1 MAARQWVLGSLVLAG
16 VVSGSMQA
24 QATSS
29 ARIPLTA
36 SASASKTWLERA
48 ERHDDMPNLM
58 WLTVTAD
65 DTARRIQHVQQSIP
79 VTPGPLTLHYP
90 QWIPG
95 HHAPTGP
102 INQIAG
108 LSFAVQG
115 RSLPWRRDPKDM
127 YAFQLEIPEGAST
140 LSVQFDY
147 LSPTATDQG
156 RVAMTPTML
165 AIQWHRVL
173 LYPKGADTQ
182 SVPVAANLCLPDGWA
197 SASALRGVRRDNC
210 EVYDPVPVMTLIDS
224 PVYAGRYLG
233 RYPLDTGKAQ
243 PVVLHV
249 TAEQPA
255 LLDADAG
262 VLAAHKA
269 LVAETDALFGQRPFA
284 HYDFLL
290 AVSDTFS
297 GIGLEHAQSSENGM
311 HEGYLQGEPPM
322 ADNDLLAHEYVH
334 AWIGK
339 AWRPEGSFS
348 AHYNDGFDNRGLW
361 IYEGLTQYWA
371 LVLSARSGLWNHE
384 QTLARLAQLQAQFAG
399 QSGRRWRDL
408 ADTQYQGIADFND
421 KPQAWADW
429 QRGFDF
435 YDEAILLWLGVDTRL
450 RTLSNGKRDLD
461 GFTREFFRGG
471 EPGSIRTFAPDALL
485 AALEQYQAGGWSAW
499 FDARLHDADGK
510 APDGLTGTGWELVWS
525 DTPNAMVV
533 DDQSGGAVDLQH
545 ALGLKLASDGRIR
558 WVGWESPAF
567 KAGLARDVQVVAV
580 NGLAW
585 SGSRLKNAV
594 RDAANGG
601 EPIELLVR
609 QAESFR
615 SVSIDYRGGLRYPHL
630 QRGRSGSD
638 HLGDILAPRSGA
650 ARN

>member
-1 MAARQWVLGSLVLAG
+1 MVARQWLWGGLVLAG
-16 VVSGSMQA
+16 MASGAVQA
-24 QATSS
+24 QEATHMS
-29 ARIPLTA
+29 AAVPA
-36 SASASKTWLERA
+36 PALERHA
-48 ERHDDMPNLM
+48 AIPHLM
-58 WLTVTAD
+58 QVKVIAD
-65 DTARRIQHVQQSIP
+65 DTARRIQQVRQSLP
-79 VTPGPLTLHYP
+79 VKPGPLTLHYP

-108 LSFAVQG
+108 LAFAAQG
-115 RSLPWRRDPKDM
+115 EPLSWRRDPQDM
-127 YAFQLEIPEGAST
+127 YAFQLDIPEGVNT
-140 LSVQFDY
+140 LDVQFDY

-156 RVAMTPTML
+156 RVAMTPTLL

-182 SVPVAANLCLPDGWA
+182 ALPVAATLCVPAGWDT
-197 SASALRGVRRDNC
+197 ASALRGVRRDNC
-210 EVYDPVPVMTLIDS
+210 EVYDPVSVMTLIDS
-224 PVYAGRYLG
+224 PVYAGRHLG
-233 RYPLDTGKAQ
+233 RFPLDAGKQQ

-255 LLDADAG
+255 LLDADAR

-311 HEGYLQGEPPM
+311 HEGYLQGEPPI

-348 AHYNDGFDNRGLW
+348 AHYNAGFDNRGLW

-371 LVLSARSGLWNHE
+371 LVLAARSGLWNHE
-384 QTLARLAQLQAQFAG
+384 QALARLAQLQAQFAG

-435 YDEAILLWLGVDTRL
+435 YDEAILLWLGADARL
-450 RTLSNGKRDLD
+450 RTLSGGKRDLD
-461 GFTREFFRGG
+461 GFVRQFFQGG
-471 EPGSIRTFAPDALL
+471 EPGSIRTFEPDALL
-485 AALEQYQAGGWSAW
+485 AALERYQPGNWQAW
-499 FDARLHDADGK
+499 FDSRLHDPAGK
-510 APDGLTGTGWELVWS
+510 APDGLAAAGWELVWR
-525 DTPNAMVV
+525 DTPNAMVA
-533 DDQSGGAVDLQH
+533 DDQAGGMVDLQH
-545 ALGLKLASDGRIR
+545 SLGLKLASDGRIR
-558 WVGWESPAF
+558 WVGWGSPAF
-567 KAGLARDVQVVAV
+567 EARLARDVQVVAV
-580 NGLAW
+580 NGLAF
-585 SGSRLKNAV
+585 SGTRLKNAV
-594 RDAANGG
+594 RDAAAGG
-601 EPIELLVR
+601 AAIELLVR
-609 QAESFR
+609 QADSFR
-615 SVSIDYRGGLRYPHL
+615 TVSIDYRGGLRYPHL
-630 QRGRSGSD
+630 QRARGGKD
-638 HLGDILAPRSGA
+638 HLTDILSPRSKH
-650 ARN
+650 